1 MGKIIAKG
9 SIEIR
14 TAFEYEERIVAFID
28 ILGFRSLVNGTIDRE
43 TSEVDNDKL
52 KILGDSLMLI
62 KRGFKDSLEDLQ
74 KSSDFQITYFSDSIV
89 VSFPS
94 SVENLSIVFKT
105 LKGIQIELIEKGIL
119 LRGGIVQGKVIHT
132 PEMILGPAM
141 INAYDLE
148 SKSALYPRITIDP
161 EIIHQHFSEDSL
173 NVNDLKTAIKIDF
186 DNTFYIDYFKSSS
199 NPSLEDEKRYYSNLR
214 KLIRSG
220 VKRADIGLRMKY
232 LWMLNKFNISIPTSI
247 RKMRYN
253 GDDEI
258 KNELKFRESHPV

>member
-1 MGKIIAKG
+1 MSKIIAKG
-9 SIEIR
+9 FIEIR

-28 ILGFRSLVNGTIDRE
+28 ILGFRSLVNSTIDRE
-43 TSEVDNDKL
+43 TSEVDSDKL

-62 KRGFKDSLEDLQ
+62 KRGFKDSLEDIQ
-74 KSSDFQITYFSDSIV
+74 KPSDFQITYFSDSIV

-105 LKGIQIELIEKGIL
+105 LKCIQIELIEQGIL
-119 LRGGIVQGKVIHT
+119 LRGGIVQGKVLHT
-132 PEMILGPAM
+132 PDMILGPAM

-161 EIIHQHFSEDSL
+161 EIIHHYFPDEFLADD
-173 NVNDLKTAIKIDF
+173 DLKAAIKIDF
-186 DNTFYIDYFKSSS
+186 DNTFYIDYFKGLITQSS
-199 NPSLEDEKRYYSNLR
+199 EEEKKYYSNLR

-247 RKMRYN
+247 RRMTYN

-258 KNELKFRESHPV
+258 KNELKFKESHPE